1 MAITAEDIHN
11 QSFSIDRKGYDVDE
25 VDVFL
30 ERVADEV
37 DAMNKQIADLQGQVD
52 DARFS
57 GFDEPVRIVENDD
70 VSETGAFAPVDQD
83 ASASEVSDI
92 KARIADLEQQLSE
105 KDANDNAIAQALI
118 VAQRSADDLVS
129 KAKSEASSI
138 VKDAEDEADRIVS
151 KAESDRQKVLDSIRK
166 LEEEREDVCSDY
178 RDMLSDFIGDAS
190 RKLAD
195 IDKGAGRPSVASAYA
210 RPAVAPAA
218 SDASAASAAP
228 TTSDTAAFGMP
239 LTANAAFAAPAASVA
254 AGSFMDKDLSGFG
267 DADDDF
273 DFDDPE

>member
-37 DAMNKQIADLQGQVD
+37 DAMNKQIADLQNQVD

-57 GFDEPVRIVENDD
+57 GFDEPARIAEDD
-70 VSETGAFAPVDQD
+70 TASETAAFAPVDQG
-83 ASASEVSDI
+83 APASEASDL
-92 KARIADLEQQLSE
+92 KARIADLEQQLVE
-105 KDANDNAIAQALI
+105 KAANDNAIAQALI
-118 VAQRSADDLVS
+118 VAQRSADDVVS

-151 KAESDRQKVLDSIRK
+151 KAESDRQKVIDSIKK

-195 IDKGAGRPSVASAYA
+195 IDKGSGRFSVASAHA
-210 RPAVAPAA
+210 RPADAPASEVASSA
-218 SDASAASAAP
+218 SDA
-228 TTSDTAAFGMP
+228 TAYSMP
-239 LTANAAFAAPAASVA
+239 LTSGSVFAAPASAA
-254 AGSFMDKDLSGFG
+254 AGGFMDKDLSGFG